1 MITKFDKYIS
11 EQSELCNEGVRDMM
25 TPISDEKIKELRSK
39 GKFAGEITVD
49 GYTEKQAKSI
59 IKSYSRK
66 LNNVFKDD
74 TENRVVDW
82 VYIWQI
88 PDLQA
93 GDGFSEIHLTL
104 SCNNGKYTID
114 FVDGRTQSW
123 RNIKNTF
130 SGRVSGRDFQ
140 FTKVFYLLE
149 DALGWLESCNIDTSK
164 ITRT

>member
-1 MITKFDKYIS
+1 
-11 EQSELCNEGVRDMM
+11 M
-25 TPISDEKIKELRSK
+25 TPISSEKIKELRNK

-49 GYTEKQAKSI
+49 GYTEREAKSI

-74 TENRVVDW
+74 TDNRVVDW
-82 VYIWQI
+82 VYIWSI
-88 PDLQA
+88 PDSVG
-93 GDGFSEIHLTL
+93 GDFSDLHLTL
-104 SCNNGKYTID
+104 SCHNGRYTID

-123 RNIKNTF
+123 RNIRNTF

-140 FTKVFYLLE
+140 FTKRFYLLE